1 MEREM
6 ETLSYRHKVPQRAGG
21 SKRMAIIGVVASGN
35 LEVLVERVLPD
46 TDCELDI
53 KTAAEGFGA
62 VWEQVVA
69 DFVEL
74 RSPGGLKLSV
84 NDGGARP
91 DTVALR
97 LAQAARLI
105 EESDP

>member
-1 MEREM
+1 M
-6 ETLSYRHKVPQRAGG
+6 ETLSYHHKARTRAAGC
-21 SKRMAIIGVVASGN
+21 KLIAIIGVVASGN
-35 LEVLVERVLPD
+35 LEVLVERVLPE
-46 TDCELDI
+46 TDWELEI
-53 KTAAEGFGA
+53 KTAVEGFGA

-74 RSPGGLKLSV
+74 HSPGGLKLSI

-91 DTVALR
+91 DTVSLR
-97 LAQAARLI
+97 LGQAVRLV